1 MKKIYYEKRG
11 RRYVPVSEY
20 DGDLYHS
27 MTKGSHLVM
36 CYPGGQSTRYNIEP
50 NYAAMIA
57 AGRAAEFAMC
67 DAIRRAGEIRPKT
80 KALTPEQLEA
90 WEHLIKVFG
99 EDARIIE
106 QASAKEIAEAG
117 IQALIQEA
125 DKLMKHE
132 SVRHAYEQ
140 FLLVCRLTKE
150 SRSA

>member
-1 MKKIYYEKRG
+1 MKETFYKKVG

-20 DGDLYHS
+20 DSELFNS
-27 MTKGSHLVM
+27 MGKGSHLVM
-36 CYPGGQSTRYNIEP
+36 CYPGGHSTRYNVNP
-50 NYAAMIA
+50 NHAALIA
-57 AGRAAEFAMC
+57 ASRVAEDAMST
-67 DAIRRAGEIRPKT
+67 ALLRAGEIRPKT
-80 KALTPEQLEA
+80 KALTTEQREA
-90 WEHLIKVFG
+90 WEHLIQVFG

-106 QASAKEIAEAG
+106 QASAREIAEAG